1 MNILIKMR
9 NTRIFFLCSFK
20 KNEYKTFEIY
30 CMFRKEKKNK
40 IEHDSIIPD
49 LIELG
54 NDGEYLIKIGI
65 VDFTKNKIQNNNYLA
80 FNVKVKANKKDYWTE
95 NKMFNQYCQNFLF
108 DCLLKKSNNNNP
120 PNSLELSIQ
129 SQYSY
134 FGKYIEQ
141 QDNIINLYNELNR
154 DIINYLPYLTVE
166 NYDIIFMILRKIFFC
181 NDRQSLANLFCCLID
196 FSFIKNLPEK
206 KSNEL

>member
-1 MNILIKMR
+1 MS

-40 IEHDSIIPD
+40 IEHDKINPD
-49 LIELG
+49 LLELG

-65 VDFTKNKIQNNNYLA
+65 VDFIKNKIQNENYIA
-80 FNVKVKANKKDYWTE
+80 FSIKVKANRIDYWTE

-134 FGKYIEQ
+134 FCNYIQQ

-154 DIINYLPYLTVE
+154 DIINYKFTLL
-166 NYDIIFMILRKIFFC
+166 N
-181 NDRQSLANLFCCLID
+181 S
-196 FSFIKNLPEK
+196 
-206 KSNEL
+206 

>member
-1 MNILIKMR
+1 MS

-20 KNEYKTFEIY
+20 KNEYKKFEIN

-40 IEHDSIIPD
+40 IEHDKINPD
-49 LIELG
+49 LLELG

-65 VDFTKNKIQNNNYLA
+65 VDFIKNKIQNENYIA
-80 FNVKVKANKKDYWTE
+80 FSIKVKANRIDYWTE

-134 FGKYIEQ
+134 FCNYIQQ

-154 DIINYLPYLTVE
+154 DIINYKFTLL
-166 NYDIIFMILRKIFFC
+166 N
-181 NDRQSLANLFCCLID
+181 S
-196 FSFIKNLPEK
+196 
-206 KSNEL
+206 